1 MKLSQYPNTHFARL
15 LLSDTLAQP
24 SASNALHLY
33 QPKYKPRYKPSLH
46 KPSLHKPNG
55 NQASQSPFTP
65 LKSNRLG
72 LKWIGGNMVL
82 GHIVGIGLIIATP
95 NAWADNSPFVVIDP
109 SQPNQIP
116 TIARTLAQPPHT
128 TQPPPSNPAS
138 NSNNTISHAINST
151 ATNSTVINPTRHN
164 DQQRPKHNK
173 TANYHTPTDNAPTD
187 IFSNIAYDNIIHNN
201 STYLDLTDQPTI
213 ARTSVAVLNSQS
225 PIHQNPTN
233 KNPIKINKNP
243 SNQNPSLSTNQS
255 NTNLVNINLV
265 NDNLAST
272 NQIRQIN
279 TNLAAANER
288 LIQLEQFYKANPSAN
303 QCQGQW
309 LYPNQHPSPNDGH
322 LYALA
327 DYGYHHQPYSEL
339 SGNVIINQNAEQLI
353 AQQVTMNDATGIAKA
368 TGAVIFGNTSPE
380 GDLMGI
386 ADTLTY
392 RPSTG
397 EAVANH
403 IAFASKN
410 LHAHGT
416 AEQLHRLDNNRYS
429 MTQASFSTCPP
440 HRRLWQLDADNI
452 SLDRTTGRGVAKNT
466 TLRINDVPIFYL
478 PLFDFPIDHR
488 RATGF
493 LLPRLGVNSNA
504 LQLTLP
510 YYLNL
515 APNYD
520 ATLSPTIYSNKN
532 PRLAGE
538 FRHLSPF
545 GFSIID
551 AAFLPNDKTYGNKKR
566 GHLILKHHSDFF
578 DHNLH
583 INANYA
589 YVSDN
594 RYVADFNQTALS
606 HTPLNL
612 PRNINLHYHNS
623 PFNIKAGAEGFQRL
637 DGVNNTGQ
645 TILDK
650 DRPYSRLPY
659 FHLAYTNPKFLTDN
673 THLNVI
679 SDINYFKKTIN
690 DHSEPEKSGIRLY
703 HQLSASHPIT
713 RAYGNF
719 IPTLKLTTLYTIY
732 DKQSLASQNLTA
744 EQGSY
749 AIFAPTIDLDT
760 ALYWQ
765 KTGAPFGLSDQ
776 GKQLLTS
783 QIRYSYTPYTKQSHL
798 PNFDSRMAYSDYRQ
812 LLSDSWII
820 GNDRI
825 GDLHALTPAL
835 DYRYLDQQG
844 QTRLHA
850 SLAQQY
856 YLDTMNVTLGGTPIN
871 KGQTQ
876 TAWQLSAHP
885 NDHLT
890 LHTSGT
896 SDQHGTIS
904 WVANA
909 NYAPSPDSLLQFGV
923 IERKANHTTH
933 QQALS
938 AYTAAAIIPLQEHWQ
953 LIASTQYD
961 RTQGQ
966 FLDSLFGVNYSDCC
980 IGVAIYG
987 RESGN
992 RLDPHNKNRSIMAEL
1007 RLNGITSEGQLSR
1020 LLKQK
1025 VLGIN

>member
-1 MKLSQYPNTHFARL
+1 MKSSQYPNTHFARPW
-15 LLSDTLAQP
+15 LSDTLAQP

-72 LKWIGGNMVL
+72 LKWIGGKLKWIGGNMVL

-95 NAWADNSPFVVIDP
+95 NAWANHSPFVVIDP
-109 SQPNQIP
+109 NQPNQIP
-116 TIARTLAQPPHT
+116 TIARTLAQSPST
-128 TQPPPSNPAS
+128 TQPPTNITSNTNHTT
-138 NSNNTISHAINST
+138 NSTTKNST
-151 ATNSTVINPTRHN
+151 ATNSTSHN
-164 DQQRPKHNK
+164 DKQRPKHYTAANDYTPTAIVSN
-173 TANYHTPTDNAPTD
+173 TANNTA
-187 IFSNIAYDNIIHNN
+187 
-201 STYLDLTDQPTI
+201 YLDLTSQPTI
-213 ARTSVAVLNSQS
+213 ARTSVAVLDIN
-225 PIHQNPTN
+225 
-233 KNPIKINKNP
+233 NPITKNP
-243 SNQNPSLSTNQS
+243 SNQNTNTNETNTNLA
-255 NTNLVNINLV
+255 NTNLVNTNLS
-265 NDNLAST
+265 DT
-272 NQIRQIN
+272 NQIRQTN
-279 TNLAAANER
+279 TNLATTNER
-288 LIQLEQFYKANPSAN
+288 LIQLEQFYSINPSAN

-309 LYPNQHPSPNDGH
+309 LYPNQHPIPIHPIPNDGRLH
-322 LYALA
+322 ALA
-327 DYGYHHQPYSEL
+327 DYGYYHQPYSEL
-339 SGNVIINQNAEQLI
+339 SGNVIINQNTEQLT
-353 AQQVTMNDATGIAKA
+353 AQKVTMNDTTGIAKA
-368 TGAVIFGNTSPE
+368 TGAVMFGNISPE

-410 LHAHGT
+410 LHAHGI

-429 MTQASFSTCPP
+429 MTQVSFSTCPP

-466 TLRINDVPIFYL
+466 TLRINNVPIFYL
-478 PLFDFPIDHR
+478 PVLDFPIDHR

-493 LLPRLGVNSNA
+493 LLPRLGANSNA

-520 ATLSPTIYSNKN
+520 ATLSPTIYNNKN

-538 FRHLSPF
+538 FRYLNPF
-545 GFSIID
+545 GFGVID

-566 GHLILKHHSDFF
+566 GHLTLKHHSDFF
-578 DHNLH
+578 DHNLQ

-594 RYVADFNQTALS
+594 RYVADFNQTTFS
-606 HTPLNL
+606 NTPLNL
-612 PRNINLHYHNS
+612 PRNINLHYRDNKL
-623 PFNIKAGAEGFQRL
+623 NIQAGAEGFQRL
-637 DGVNNTGQ
+637 EGADNAGQ
-645 TILDK
+645 KILDK

-659 FHLAYTNPKFLTDN
+659 FHLTYSNPTFLTGN

-713 RAYGNF
+713 RAYGHF
-719 IPTLKLTTLYTIY
+719 IPTLKLTQLYTIY

-765 KTGAPFGLSDQ
+765 KTGAPFGLNNQ

-798 PNFDSRMAYSDYRQ
+798 PNFDSRMTYSDYRQ

-856 YLDTMNVTLGGTPIN
+856 YLDTMNITLGGNPIT

-909 NYAPSPDSLLQFGV
+909 NYAPSPDSLLQFGI

-966 FLDSLFGVNYSDCC
+966 FLDNLLGVNYEDCC

-987 RESGN
+987 RESNN